1 MEMTGSSP
9 RVDNELH
16 EELQDF
22 GSIFCAFY
30 QSSCKVTLIISE
42 YFFIFDDLTIVENIQ
57 IVSHHIGLTFG
68 FLFEFGIQQIDFR
81 WFLF

>member
-1 MEMTGSSP
+1 METTGSSP

-22 GSIFCAFY
+22 GSINCAFY
-30 QSSCKVTLIISE
+30 QSSCKVAVI
-42 YFFIFDDLTIVENIQ
+42 FFIFDDLTIVENIQ
-57 IVSHHIGLTFG
+57 IVSHSIGRSLIFG
-68 FLFEFGIQQIDFR
+68 FLFEFGIEQIDFK